1 MIRYAS
7 DTLGRSFVLE
17 LLSLNNETTL
27 SVAFAAMAE
36 APRQYDDQIRLLLE
50 DNATIGIYLRGDV
63 EFFFLKMLRA
73 WYETLM
79 KMTLRGIS
87 GLYYRISLNLILNTM
102 QKDGG
107 VSFCVPIYGK
117 TNGN

>member
-1 MIRYAS
+1 MR
-7 DTLGRSFVLE
+7 R
-17 LLSLNNETTL
+17 
-27 SVAFAAMAE
+27 
-36 APRQYDDQIRLLLE
+36 
-50 DNATIGIYLRGDV
+50 
-63 EFFFLKMLRA
+63 KMQ
-73 WYETLM
+73 
-79 KMTLRGIS
+79 MTLRGIS